1 MASNKLTIT
10 DLEFDDIKS
19 NLKSYLSAQSQFAD
33 YDFAGSG
40 MDVLLDVLA
49 YNTHYM
55 GYYANMAVN
64 EMFIDSA
71 SLRESVVSHA
81 KHLNVIPASV
91 TASTAYLDMTF
102 TPSGSPL
109 SLSIAKNTKFT
120 TSISGRS
127 YTFTTTANKTIYP
140 IAGTYSV
147 TDLPIREGTIV
158 NKKYTV
164 NLADTTQRF
173 VVPNRNVDISTITVQ
188 VQNSSS
194 DTAVT
199 TWTNANALDVTTIAS
214 TQKVFWIQEVEEQKY
229 EILFGDGA
237 VGAQLADANIIFIEY
252 LVTSGLASNKAS
264 SFTAVGTVAGL
275 SSANYTLTVASAAS
289 GGAEIESVASLKT
302 NAPKLYQA
310 QKRAT
315 TKEDYKAILLGER
328 SDIESITVY
337 GGEDASPAVYGKVYI
352 AVKPNGNTAFSAA
365 TKDAIKNS
373 ILKKTNVVTV
383 TPEIVD
389 PIFYYLLIDTT
400 INYDPVTL
408 LTNEDTL
415 KSLISST
422 ITNYFSTSLQKFDNK
437 FRYSKLAGVIDDTNS
452 SIRNSKTS
460 IRYQMQIAPT
470 TLAVAATYTMEFN
483 TTLAEGT
490 LTSTAFTASDG
501 YTYTLFDDSL
511 GVVKLIRST
520 YTSATD
526 SIAVD
531 SPVAY
536 MTLADGSQN
545 LGTIDY
551 TTGKVVLNNFTPY
564 TVSDGKT
571 YIKMIVTPGTN
582 NQDITPLREQII
594 TTDSTDT
601 AAINIT
607 MVAETIV

>member
-147 TDLPIREGTIV
+147 TNLPIREGTIV

-365 TKDAIKNS
+365 TKDAIKTS

-460 IRYQMQIAPT
+460 IRYQMQIAPM
-470 TLAVAATYTMEFN
+470 TLAVAATYTVEFN

-564 TVSDGKT
+564 TISDGKT
-571 YIKMIVTPGTN
+571 YIKMIVTPGIN

-594 TTDSTDT
+594 TTDSADT

>member
-102 TPSGSPL
+102 TPSSSPL

-252 LVTSGLASNKAS
+252 LVTSGLASNKAN

-460 IRYQMQIAPT
+460 IRYQMQIAPM

-531 SPVAY
+531 NPVAY
-536 MTLADGSQN
+536 MTLVDGSQN

-564 TVSDGKT
+564 TISDGKT
-571 YIKMIVTPGTN
+571 YIKMIVTPGIN

>member
-365 TKDAIKNS
+365 TKDAIKTS

-526 SIAVD
+526 S
-531 SPVAY
+531 VAIDIPTTY
-536 MTLADGSQN
+536 MTLPSGSQN

-564 TVSDGKT
+564 TISDGKT
-571 YIKMIVTPGTN
+571 YIKMTVTPGTN

>member
-147 TDLPIREGTIV
+147 TNLPIREGTIV

-252 LVTSGLASNKAS
+252 LVTSGLASNKAN

-365 TKDAIKNS
+365 TKDAIKTS

-460 IRYQMQIAPT
+460 IRYQMQIAPM

-511 GVVKLIRST
+511 GVVKLIRTT

-526 SIAVD
+526 SVAVD

-564 TVSDGKT
+564 TISDGKT
-571 YIKMIVTPGTN
+571 YIKMIVTPGIN

>member
-252 LVTSGLASNKAS
+252 LVTSGLASNKAN

-365 TKDAIKNS
+365 TKDAIKTS

-564 TVSDGKT
+564 TISDGKT

>member
-147 TDLPIREGTIV
+147 TNLPIREGTIV

-199 TWTNANALDVTTIAS
+199 TWTNANALDVTTITS

-365 TKDAIKNS
+365 TKDAIKTS

-408 LTNEDTL
+408 LTSEDTL

-460 IRYQMQIAPT
+460 IRYQMQITPT

-483 TTLAEGT
+483 TTLAKGT

-501 YTYTLFDDSL
+501 FTYTLFDDSL

-520 YTSATD
+520 YTSSTD
-526 SIAVD
+526 SVAID
-531 SPVAY
+531 NPVVY
-536 MTLADGSQN
+536 MTLVDGSQN

-564 TVSDGKT
+564 TISDGKT

-607 MVAETIV
+607 MVAETII

>member
-140 IAGTYSV
+140 VAGTYSV

-408 LTNEDTL
+408 LTSEDTL

-483 TTLAEGT
+483 TTLAKGT

>member
-365 TKDAIKNS
+365 TKDAIKTS

-460 IRYQMQIAPT
+460 IRYQMQIAPM

-531 SPVAY
+531 NPVAY
-536 MTLADGSQN
+536 MTLVDGSQN

-564 TVSDGKT
+564 TISDGKT
-571 YIKMIVTPGTN
+571 YIKMIVTPGIN

>member
-102 TPSGSPL
+102 TPSSSPL

-147 TDLPIREGTIV
+147 TNLPIREGTIV

-365 TKDAIKNS
+365 TKDAIKTS

-460 IRYQMQIAPT
+460 IRYQMQIAPM

-531 SPVAY
+531 NPVAY
-536 MTLADGSQN
+536 MTLVDGSQN

-551 TTGKVVLNNFTPY
+551 TTGKVVLNNFTPH
-564 TVSDGKT
+564 TISDGKT
-571 YIKMIVTPGTN
+571 YIKMIVTPGIN

-594 TTDSTDT
+594 TTDSADT

>member
-408 LTNEDTL
+408 LTSEDTL

-526 SIAVD
+526 SVAVD

-564 TVSDGKT
+564 TISDGKT

>member
-147 TDLPIREGTIV
+147 TNLPIREGTIV

-252 LVTSGLASNKAS
+252 LVTSGLASNKAN

-365 TKDAIKNS
+365 TKDAIKTS

-490 LTSTAFTASDG
+490 LTSTAFSASDG

-531 SPVAY
+531 NPVAY
-536 MTLADGSQN
+536 MTLVDGSQN

-551 TTGKVVLNNFTPY
+551 TTGKVVLNNFTPH
-564 TVSDGKT
+564 TISDGKT
-571 YIKMIVTPGTN
+571 YIKMIVTPGIN

-594 TTDSTDT
+594 TTDSADT

>member
-102 TPSGSPL
+102 TPSSSPL

-188 VQNSSS
+188 VQNSST

-365 TKDAIKNS
+365 TKDAIKTS

-408 LTNEDTL
+408 LTSEDTL

-460 IRYQMQIAPT
+460 IRYQMQIAPM

-511 GVVKLIRST
+511 GVVKLIRTT

-526 SIAVD
+526 SVAVD

-564 TVSDGKT
+564 TISDGKT
-571 YIKMIVTPGTN
+571 YIKMIVTPGIN